1 MAELGG
7 ATLIQRIF
15 RGKSGRTKGRIYM
28 CETMLEKAL
37 TKRDEK
43 LINRAI
49 IMPVLFGVT
58 SKLIKVY
65 TTNAKKLVLEILAE
79 AHVANE
85 LNEAMLVGSVPLLR
99 DAIRRAEES
108 NMPYLP
114 ELRAARR
121 TLNQAMHLR
130 TVVTNIQRYGFC
142 LVPTYIY
149 F

>member
-1 MAELGG
+1 
-7 ATLIQRIF
+7 
-15 RGKSGRTKGRIYM
+15 M

-37 TKRDEK
+37 TKRDEQ

-85 LNEAMLVGSVPLLR
+85 LKEAMLVGSVPLLR

-114 ELRAARR
+114 ELRAAKK

-130 TVVTNIQRYGFC
+130 TVVTNIQR
-142 LVPTYIY
+142 
-149 F
+149 